1 MYDIAS
7 IYSARSVDDAIR
19 ALQADPAAVVIAGGT
34 DVLIKI
40 REGKLAGCSLVSI
53 HELGEEL
60 SGVTLADNG
69 DVEIGP
75 LTTFRGVTF
84 SDVIRRTIPVLGEA
98 ADMAGGPQLRAAGTI
113 GGNVCNGITSADT
126 ASTLVALDA
135 VLRVRGPKGEREVPI
150 SQWYQGVGKVAL
162 APYELLVKIVI
173 PYDNYV
179 GYTGHYIK
187 YAQRNA
193 MDIATLGVS
202 CLVKLTSDK
211 KMVDDAALAFG
222 VAGPVPMRSP
232 AAEAAVRG
240 LPIGEAV
247 AAIGE
252 AALADVNPRTS
263 WRASKEFRIQLVKE
277 LKEATGLPAAASF
290 KHVSPAGAAV
300 GTPLTD
306 VERKIYFAEDME
318 LSPIA
323 CAYVRARGADRLCS
337 YGDWAALSDVC
348 DADTARYLALEVSDG
363 VIAPGYT
370 DEALAI
376 LKTKRKGG
384 YNVVQ
389 IDPDY
394 APKAVEHKDVFGI
407 TFEQG
412 RNSFAINEALLD
424 NIVTDN
430 KELPESAKRDML
442 IALITLKYTQSNSVC
457 YVKDGQA
464 IGVGAGQQSRIH
476 CTRLAGNK
484 ADNWLLRQHPKVL
497 GLSFVDGIRR
507 PDRDNAIDV
516 YLSDEYEDVLA
527 DGVWQNT
534 FEIRPE
540 VLTAE
545 EKKEW
550 IARQSGVTVGSDAFF
565 PFGDN
570 VERARKSGVQY
581 IVQPGGS
588 IRDDHVI
595 ATCNKYGIVMAF
607 TGMRLFHH

>member
-40 REGKLAGCSLVSI
+40 REGKLAGCPLVSI

-84 SDVIRRTIPVLGEA
+84 SDVVRRTIPVLGE
-98 ADMAGGPQLRAAGTI
+98 AGTI

-240 LPIGEAV
+240 LGVEEAI

-277 LKEATGLPAAASF
+277 LSARALREAA
-290 KHVSPAGAAV
+290 
-300 GTPLTD
+300 
-306 VERKIYFAEDME
+306 
-318 LSPIA
+318 
-323 CAYVRARGADRLCS
+323 
-337 YGDWAALSDVC
+337 
-348 DADTARYLALEVSDG
+348 
-363 VIAPGYT
+363 
-370 DEALAI
+370 
-376 LKTKRKGG
+376 RKGG
-384 YNVVQ
+384 
-389 IDPDY
+389 
-394 APKAVEHKDVFGI
+394 ADV
-407 TFEQG
+407 
-412 RNSFAINEALLD
+412 
-424 NIVTDN
+424 
-430 KELPESAKRDML
+430 
-442 IALITLKYTQSNSVC
+442 
-457 YVKDGQA
+457 
-464 IGVGAGQQSRIH
+464 
-476 CTRLAGNK
+476 
-484 ADNWLLRQHPKVL
+484 
-497 GLSFVDGIRR
+497 
-507 PDRDNAIDV
+507 
-516 YLSDEYEDVLA
+516 
-527 DGVWQNT
+527 
-534 FEIRPE
+534 
-540 VLTAE
+540 
-545 EKKEW
+545 
-550 IARQSGVTVGSDAFF
+550 
-565 PFGDN
+565 
-570 VERARKSGVQY
+570 
-581 IVQPGGS
+581 
-588 IRDDHVI
+588 
-595 ATCNKYGIVMAF
+595 
-607 TGMRLFHH
+607 